1 MDINIL
7 LYIISLLPISWIVIF
22 KQEQLSDSKFYR
34 KWLIISIIIL
44 TCGVIFEFYN
54 KESKRSLFFFGSQLL
69 LIFLLIQKPLRNYY
83 VKKYN
88 REPEFSKFTTNT
100 PDKIYSTILY
110 FSIIILPFLID
121 EITKKL
127 LNILKIKL

>member
-1 MDINIL
+1 M
-7 LYIISLLPISWIVIF
+7 
-22 KQEQLSDSKFYR
+22 
-34 KWLIISIIIL
+34 
-44 TCGVIFEFYN
+44 N
-54 KESKRSLFFFGSQLL
+54 KEILEK
-69 LIFLLIQKPLRNYY
+69 LIDEKLSIKKIALKLNVSYSSVRYY

-110 FSIIILPFLID
+110 FSIVILPFLID